1 MPLPKP
7 DVDPFIL
14 HSILLISGVPWPCL
28 VLVCDVIHRCGSD
41 SFQIH
46 VSRRM
51 WVPVPVM
58 HRLAPQDW
66 ATARAQQVS
75 PYQTVRFTFLRR
87 VRNSSMTPLFEIPST
102 PNMPQPLHV
111 VPQEPFPKFETP
123 CQTCIIYATHTRMY
137 TFRRPIQN
145 ARLPLDW
152 RLSILCPLTLFSSH
166 SRYILPRSLAQK
178 CKPVATSLFGI
189 VTHRS
194 RALTKDPISPK
205 LGTC

>member
-46 VSRRM
+46 
-51 WVPVPVM
+51 
-58 HRLAPQDW
+58 DW

-137 TFRRPIQN
+137 TFRRLIQN

-166 SRYILPRSLAQK
+166 RYILPRSLAQK
-178 CKPVATSLFGI
+178 CKPVATSLLGI